1 MEYLDTEGIFN
12 PEAQSLLIDQ
22 PDSAKGSWNSL
33 IDDAQMALRVTL
45 EELALLASIV
55 TAETATHTLSHLPA
69 SHEQSAYSL
78 LLEPTLFKLPH

>member
-1 MEYLDTEGIFN
+1 MEYLDAEGIFN
-12 PEAQSLLIDQ
+12 PEAKSLLIDQ
-22 PDSAKGSWNSL
+22 PNCAKGSWNSL

-55 TAETATHTLSHLPA
+55 TAETATHTLSHIPA
-69 SHEQSAYSL
+69 SPEQSAYSL

>member
-1 MEYLDTEGIFN
+1 MEYLDTEGMYN
-12 PEAQSLLIDQ
+12 PEAESILIGQ
-22 PDSAKGSWNSL
+22 PNRAKNGWGSL

-55 TAETATHTLSHLPA
+55 TAETATHTLSHIPA
-69 SHEQSAYSL
+69 SPEQSAYSL